1 LNFPYFFIY
10 LITTLIYLALGIYT
24 IRLAPKSHPHR
35 ILLLICLLMISWSLP
50 YAMIFLETE
59 EQRVLF
65 WYKLSSIGWCNFFSA
80 CLHLYLILTKRVKKI
95 GKAQYLLYLP
105 GLIFTYRVWKDTL
118 IIKGFIRKANVWYE
132 VGMPE
137 SIWFWLYIITLSA
150 FIFASIY
157 LVWRWKREATLFKEK
172 KQAQVILL
180 GIIISFITGVIT
192 NLVLPAYHITL
203 LPAMAPVIILIWVF
217 FNFYA
222 ILRYRFMSLSPHIAT
237 QDIFSRIRD
246 IVILLD
252 RDFRILKANE
262 RAKEIFQ
269 IDTGGVSD
277 YPIWKILKYRPLKET
292 MKTISTQN
300 PKEHEIP
307 MEIPITDRN
316 NRILHIFLTCIR
328 IDDEFNDTVGYLL
341 FGRDISEKKRLQEE
355 VTYRKKLEKRLIKEH
370 RELEEK
376 VHERINEYI
385 KEREKIERSLRES
398 EKRYRTLFEMAFE
411 PIMLIRGD
419 KIVDC
424 NRATE
429 KLFECSRDEII
440 GRSIFSFSPE
450 FQPDGR
456 RSIEKGTEH
465 VKKALREGSQVFEWE
480 HITKTGNKVYVEVSL
495 NRFYLKGISYLFAIL
510 RDITERKRL
519 EEELKAQ
526 SLRDELTGLY
536 NRRGFFTL
544 AEQEIKEANR
554 SMKKIFIIFLDLDGL
569 KEINDRFG
577 HKEGDNAL
585 IAVSKILKQ
594 NFREPDIIARI
605 GGDEFVVMALDIQ
618 DGIKEEVLKNRIK
631 RGVERY
637 VKEHSPPYNFSI
649 SIGISEY
656 DPRNPLDIEELLS
669 LADKKMYEEKIGKEE
684 ALE

>member
-1 LNFPYFFIY
+1 
-10 LITTLIYLALGIYT
+10 
-24 IRLAPKSHPHR
+24 
-35 ILLLICLLMISWSLP
+35 M
-50 YAMIFLETE
+50 
-59 EQRVLF
+59 
-65 WYKLSSIGWCNFFSA
+65 
-80 CLHLYLILTKRVKKI
+80 
-95 GKAQYLLYLP
+95 
-105 GLIFTYRVWKDTL
+105 
-118 IIKGFIRKANVWYE
+118 
-132 VGMPE
+132 
-137 SIWFWLYIITLSA
+137 
-150 FIFASIY
+150 
-157 LVWRWKREATLFKEK
+157 
-172 KQAQVILL
+172 
-180 GIIISFITGVIT
+180 
-192 NLVLPAYHITL
+192 
-203 LPAMAPVIILIWVF
+203 
-217 FNFYA
+217 
-222 ILRYRFMSLSPHIAT
+222 
-237 QDIFSRIRD
+237 
-246 IVILLD
+246 
-252 RDFRILKANE
+252 
-262 RAKEIFQ
+262 
-269 IDTGGVSD
+269 
-277 YPIWKILKYRPLKET
+277 
-292 MKTISTQN
+292 
-300 PKEHEIP
+300 
-307 MEIPITDRN
+307 
-316 NRILHIFLTCIR
+316 
-328 IDDEFNDTVGYLL
+328 
-341 FGRDISEKKRLQEE
+341 
-355 VTYRKKLEKRLIKEH
+355 
-370 RELEEK
+370 
-376 VHERINEYI
+376 
-385 KEREKIERSLRES
+385 
-398 EKRYRTLFEMAFE
+398 
-411 PIMLIRGD
+411 
-419 KIVDC
+419 
-424 NRATE
+424 
-429 KLFECSRDEII
+429 
-440 GRSIFSFSPE
+440 
-450 FQPDGR
+450 
-456 RSIEKGTEH
+456 
-465 VKKALREGSQVFEWE
+465 KKALREGSQVFEWE